1 MNTGPTART
10 RLFAL
15 LGDPVEHSLSP
26 IFQNAA
32 LYASGIDA
40 RYMALR
46 CSTEALPALLRG
58 VAEAGGGG
66 NITVPHKEIAMRAV
80 DRLGDAA
87 RRTGAC
93 NSFGFGDGG
102 IWGDNTD
109 VEGFR
114 RALHAL
120 LGSSSS
126 GMRVLLVGAGGAA
139 RAAVC
144 ALLDDG
150 AASITVV
157 NRSADR
163 TRRLAAQFGS
173 PTSLQLAD
181 RVPPDTFDL
190 AVNATTLGL
199 RAGDPLPL
207 EPRVRAGAA
216 LDLVYTP
223 EETPWVRRMRER
235 GIPAADGREM
245 LLQQGA
251 AAFRLWF
258 GQEPP
263 MDVMQRALGLGG

>member
-1 MNTGPTART
+1 
-10 RLFAL
+10 
-15 LGDPVEHSLSP
+15 
-26 IFQNAA
+26 
-32 LYASGIDA
+32 
-40 RYMALR
+40 
-46 CSTEALPALLRG
+46 
-58 VAEAGGGG
+58 
-66 NITVPHKEIAMRAV
+66 
-80 DRLGDAA
+80 
-87 RRTGAC
+87 
-93 NSFGFGDGG
+93 
-102 IWGDNTD
+102 
-109 VEGFR
+109 
-114 RALHAL
+114 
-120 LGSSSS
+120 
-126 GMRVLLVGAGGAA
+126 
-139 RAAVC
+139 VC

-157 NRSADR
+157 NRAADR
-163 TRRLAAQFGS
+163 AQRLAAQFGS

-181 RVPPDTFDL
+181 RVPPDSFDL

-207 EPRVRAGAA
+207 EPGVRAGAA

>member
-1 MNTGPTART
+1 
-10 RLFAL
+10 
-15 LGDPVEHSLSP
+15 
-26 IFQNAA
+26 
-32 LYASGIDA
+32 
-40 RYMALR
+40 
-46 CSTEALPALLRG
+46 
-58 VAEAGGGG
+58 
-66 NITVPHKEIAMRAV
+66 
-80 DRLGDAA
+80 
-87 RRTGAC
+87 
-93 NSFGFGDGG
+93 
-102 IWGDNTD
+102 
-109 VEGFR
+109 
-114 RALHAL
+114 
-120 LGSSSS
+120 
-126 GMRVLLVGAGGAA
+126 MRVLLVGAGGAA

-207 EPRVRAGAA
+207 EPGVRAGAA

-258 GQEPP
+258 GKEPP